1 MMDKLKGKVCCNK
14 KNVFLLVSTI
24 IIVLSIVIG
33 FVYINPKMNRDVLF
47 DKNNI
52 LKDRWVPLQEG
63 QIIDNKYSFKSS
75 DSKLSSVVLTVQN
88 LNSQTEGKIRAIV
101 ENIDGEILNSLEE
114 IVLPNTASQEIKVEI
129 TNKKSSEDIV
139 IKLEEINNSEGV
151 QTRVCDSEDT
161 DVEAHLAYK
170 IYSTMPD
177 FVTPLTII
185 IFILVD
191 LILIISFYFIFI
203 KKESLEKIFI
213 VTVLLCGIC
222 YMILFT
228 PGNIP
233 DDTTHIRNTLG
244 FSSVLMSKGSRE
256 DIVIRESENF
266 IGDTQPS
273 IKTLNSYRK
282 MINLYDNDNNYVNT
296 GINLSVDF
304 NVISYLPGILLV
316 TLCRI
321 LSIDGIL
328 TIYIARFGNLIIY
341 AVASYYAIKKIPIFK
356 TTIFTIG
363 LLPMVIHQCSSLS
376 YDTIIL
382 SSAWLVIGYGF
393 YFVYGKNK
401 IKKVDMLIYI
411 IASCV
416 LVTQKSGI
424 YFLLNLIPILINKTR
439 ISDTKERI
447 LTKITLICPWIITM
461 VGLPLLTNNNLAA
474 RSVSKANVVTWANQE
489 GYSFTYFISHI
500 KETVMLFVRTVVK
513 KFDHYVFTTLG
524 QYLGS
529 LNLILSRNIFI
540 IWLVALFTSGFKNK
554 NDTAD
559 ISILHK
565 IIYLLTFFAV
575 CGASMLAMAFA
586 FTPVGWPTIE
596 GVQGRYFL
604 PVIVFLVIFIRNKKI
619 IIKNNLN
626 RYFIMFI
633 IILQTITVIN
643 ILGALIIV

>member
-1 MMDKLKGKVCCNK
+1 M
-14 KNVFLLVSTI
+14 
-24 IIVLSIVIG
+24 
-33 FVYINPKMNRDVLF
+33 LF

-177 FVTPLTII
+177 FVTPLSII

-273 IKTLNSYRK
+273 IKTLNS
-282 MINLYDNDNNYVNT
+282 
-296 GINLSVDF
+296 
-304 NVISYLPGILLV
+304 
-316 TLCRI
+316 
-321 LSIDGIL
+321 
-328 TIYIARFGNLIIY
+328 FGNPIIY